1 MAVVHNNPHVSRH
14 GADESACCVNWEVL
28 WYKSVIVL
36 DLDSSV
42 IYTNLTVVCESVTGR
57 STEAIRPARK
67 SFVSL
72 HRWTWTLHQ
81 TAH

>member
-1 MAVVHNNPHVSRH
+1 MNSNFGGTSRPRRLLKAALRPAAAAMKRPMRGQAAAAVSF
-14 GADESACCVNWEVL
+14 SA
-28 WYKSVIVL
+28 
-36 DLDSSV
+36 
-42 IYTNLTVVCESVTGR
+42 TVGG

-81 TAH
+81 AAH